1 VKRKPSKKNQ
11 DVEPKDLLTD
21 LIQLHKNK
29 PEFTEH
35 YLRRLAV
42 TNFGAGHETM
52 CSALTSVM
60 AMIGSHLHVQHKIR
74 AELDSHGHYPSSSN
88 RAKEAPSSLDYDTA
102 INLSYTHAAIK
113 EAQRLHP
120 VIGMSLSR
128 KVPPTG
134 LSVHGRYFPPG
145 TTVGC
150 NPVALHR
157 NPVIF
162 GADAAEFN
170 PDRWLQSDMEAR
182 RAMERYNLTWGGGG
196 RTCPGRH
203 LAEMVV
209 YKVIPAL
216 LREFEIEVTRMP
228 KDNEVEYYFM
238 AMLTGVK
245 ARFIPR

>member
-1 VKRKPSKKNQ
+1 
-11 DVEPKDLLTD
+11 
-21 LIQLHKNK
+21 
-29 PEFTEH
+29 
-35 YLRRLAV
+35 
-42 TNFGAGHETM
+42 M
-52 CSALTSVM
+52 
-60 AMIGSHLHVQHKIR
+60 
-74 AELDSHGHYPSSSN
+74 
-88 RAKEAPSSLDYDTA
+88 
-102 INLSYTHAAIK
+102 
-113 EAQRLHP
+113 
-120 VIGMSLSR
+120 
-128 KVPPTG
+128 
-134 LSVHGRYFPPG
+134 
-145 TTVGC
+145 GC